1 MISMVVQP
9 VAVIVVAIV
18 KILKGARLNPLTPT
32 PLFQTKPHQLLSSNP
47 LHHQK
52 ALPTFPL
59 DYLVSIAQAIVL
71 PHIDHSICSRL
82 VFRDLD

>member
-1 MISMVVQP
+1 MVVQL

-18 KILKGARLNPLTPT
+18 KILKGARLNLHTPT

-47 LHHQK
+47 LHPRK
-52 ALPTFPL
+52 ALPTFQP
-59 DYLVSIAQAIVL
+59 DYLVSIAQAIVP
-71 PHIDHSICSRL
+71 PHIDHSICLGL